1 MEDFGF
7 WILDFGFWI
16 YLNILEG
23 KRMRKQI
30 RPAVVFVAIAVFCLL
45 SFVAIAP
52 GRTSV
57 VESRLLQV
65 ENQVSFLR
73 SDLRRLESSVRRLE
87 RAANR
92 IDPADVDP
100 PRSSDSPSLPPTESM
115 FDNLAILAIELKERV
130 TQLEAKVASLEAATD
145 SQRLHSPDRN
155 GTTQ

>member
-1 MEDFGF
+1 M
-7 WILDFGFWI
+7 
-16 YLNILEG
+16 
-23 KRMRKQI
+23 KKQI
-30 RPAVVFVAIAVFCLL
+30 RSAVAFVAIAIFCLL

-52 GRTSV
+52 GRASIT
-57 VESRLLQV
+57 ESRLLQV

-100 PRSSDSPSLPPTESM
+100 PRRSDPPSLPPTEAM

-130 TQLEAKVASLEAATD
+130 TQLEAKVALLETATD
-145 SQRLHSPDRN
+145 AQPSR
-155 GTTQ
+155 